1 MAIIF
6 PRSMKEFFDQYIR
19 PHMGD
24 DDIKLAASQF
34 FYSKTTPLERLEIY
48 EGICKGLRKYNIA
61 MGQMIQ
67 EDCRKKYENIRKLN
81 LNVRRDAAAELRH
94 MLFEGD
100 AYRMDVKRD
109 YYKNKDRIIWDSGPI
124 KWQDFEK
131 MADYEMEKA
140 IGRAHFSILEDW
152 GNSRHENLRI
162 FTI

>member
-1 MAIIF
+1 
-6 PRSMKEFFDQYIR
+6 
-19 PHMGD
+19 
-24 DDIKLAASQF
+24 
-34 FYSKTTPLERLEIY
+34 
-48 EGICKGLRKYNIA
+48 

-140 IGRAHFSILEDW
+140 IGRAHLSILEDW
-152 GNSRHENLRI
+152 GESRPENLRI

>member
-6 PRSMKEFFDQYIR
+6 PRSMREFVDQYIR

-140 IGRAHFSILEDW
+140 IGRAHLSILEDW
-152 GNSRHENLRI
+152 GESRPENLRI